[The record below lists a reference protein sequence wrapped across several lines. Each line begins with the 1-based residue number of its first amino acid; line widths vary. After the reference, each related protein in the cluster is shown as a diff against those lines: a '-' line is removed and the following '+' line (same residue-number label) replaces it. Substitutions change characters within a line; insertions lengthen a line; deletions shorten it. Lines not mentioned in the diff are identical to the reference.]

1 MFSRHHPSI
10 AITLLLVVSF
20 LLPISSIPSAG
31 LNDFGKEMG
40 AMAGPTRTIVDETES
55 NNQWTTADQLPSSYG
70 RYELHGNLSAT
81 DNDLFYV
88 QLNGGNG
95 PTVDRITISKG
106 YIDTNYWYD
115 IVFVIIYAFYPDDNL
130 AGNNYDANLVH
141 LRYWDQDG
149 LFNTGDV
156 LADAS
161 YSGLY
166 GIAVQAQNGTNPA
179 YPISGTIAYNLTIS
193 ISSESPA
200 DSNNDEDQPQQLTL
214 PHSESIDQN
223 QDLMDWYEISAPN
236 PIHPTDVDMTLSFS
250 NPTPNDSG
258 GSTNYGIEVDL
269 YIRYNSRTYPDQFT
283 EEIIKVS
290 PNPTF
295 QSAGLK
301 AAPYNL
307 KINKNCTKIII
318 GMVMQTYGLD
328 AKSPNLNNKQYT
340 SVDGN
345 SAYSITGSI
354 TADIPNNRPILRNG
368 AVVPKS
374 GRSNEMFNFSVR
386 YFDVNNQT
394 PEQIWLW
401 KDGSPF
407 RELSPINGSG
417 QDNTLGVDYG
427 ISLPGSLIGK
437 DKAHTMNFSA
447 YDGEDWA
454 TQEPTGL
461 GSFVVI
467 IDDNLPPSSSVGDTY
482 LIEMEEDDET
492 YEVEIGPLFTDPDP
506 LTQFEFN
513 ILNTKGEWSKTYSDS
528 DLAAVITKASP
539 QGPYVLRVTPKKDR
553 HGTFHLTLNA
563 TDSGTFSK
571 SVLLDVIVKVTDI
584 NDPPVIKRVGTRS
597 INEGTVYLTLDA
609 EQNENITL
617 DILAEDID
625 QNDVLYFDWDLPEV
639 MSHPVPGINYWINH
653 SSGEMWMIPGDG
665 DVPEMILNLKVND
678 GRGGKAEID
687 VVINVENRND
697 RPIISVPALRTT
709 IEGEYLYIT
718 PSVFDPDLDD
728 GDQLYFSYDIGP
740 LSQASPP
747 NAIEFDP
754 LSGRLVIKAI
764 SEKMNGEWEV
774 NITVSDLSLGSDW
787 GICKI
792 IIENINDAPI
802 CENIYPEVEDGN
814 LTVRFT
820 TGEASDEDGDPL
832 NYIWDFG
839 DGTDPVEGRDQRIIE
854 HTYPTGGSY
863 TATLL
868 VSDGGS
874 FSEEVTAFLTVT
886 GPDPDPDM
894 DDDKMDDSWERLY
907 GLDPSDPSDA
917 EEDPDKDG
925 LTNLEEFTF
934 FKDLGKKL
942 NPRNPDSDEDGWKDG
957 EEVDSSFDPMDP
969 GDHPQGK
976 YTDLPQILFIL
987 ALLIMV
993 LAVLFTLVF
1002 LVMKKRNKPIGVAV
1016 AVPSYTQT
1024 GYQMMPPGIEQYPSI
1039 PPARM
1044 EALPPANQGQEDY
1057 STIGSGG
1064 SDTVGL
1070 VDGQNIQG
1078 GERLDQN
1085 PTGIW
1090 QEPPVSVSEVQIPF
1104 YQPPAMDVQ
1113 EAPSQE
1119 GGFPGFDAPIPKEG
1133 SLDTVKMGSE
1143 PVLEE
1148 DSEHSMDNG
1157 VVPQTL
1163 DPEIE
1168 KENPPPEDQRSSIPP
1183 PPSLPEDL

>member
-10 AITLLLVVSF
+10 AISLLLVVSF
-20 LLPISSIPSAG
+20 LLPISSFPSAG

-40 AMAGPTRTIVDETES
+40 PMAGPTRTIVDETEN
-55 NNQWTTADQLPSSYG
+55 NNQWTSADQLPSSYG
-70 RYELHGNLSAT
+70 SYELHGNLSAT

-149 LFNTGDV
+149 LFSMGDV

-166 GIAVQAQNGTNPA
+166 GVAIQAQNMTGSSV
-179 YPISGTIAYNLTIS
+179 SGTIAYNFTVT

-200 DSNNDEDQPQQLTL
+200 DSNNNENLPQQLTL
-214 PHSESIDQN
+214 PYSASIDQN
-223 QDLMDWYEISAPN
+223 QDLMDWYEISAPD
-236 PIHPTDVDMTLSFS
+236 PIHPTDVDLTLSFP

-258 GSTNYGIEVDL
+258 GSINYGIEVDL
-269 YIRYNSRTYPDQFT
+269 YIRYNSRTYPNQFT
-283 EEIIKVS
+283 EEIIKIS

-295 QSAGLK
+295 QNAGLK

-307 KINKNCTKIII
+307 KINKNCTRIII

-328 AKSPNLNNKQYT
+328 GKNPNLNNKQYT

-345 SAYSITGSI
+345 SAYSLTGSI
-354 TADIPNNRPILRNG
+354 TADIPNNRPILRYG
-368 AVVPKS
+368 GVVPKS

-447 YDGEDWA
+447 FDGEDWA

-461 GSFVVI
+461 GSFVVV
-467 IDDNLPPSSSVGDTY
+467 IDDNLPPSSSVGETY
-482 LIEMEEDDET
+482 LIEMEEDDKT

-513 ILNTKGEWSKTYSDS
+513 ILNTKGEWSKTYSDTN
-528 DLAAVITKASP
+528 LAAIITRTSP
-539 QGPYVLRVTPKKDR
+539 QGPYVLRVTPKKDQ
-553 HGTFHLTLNA
+553 HGTFNLILNA
-563 TDSGTFSK
+563 TDSGAFTK

-597 INEGTVYLTLDA
+597 INDGTVYLTLDA

-625 QNDVLYFDWDLPEV
+625 QNDVLYYDWDLPQV

-665 DVPEMILNLKVND
+665 DVPEMILTLKVND
-678 GRGGKAEID
+678 GRGGKAEVE
-687 VVINVENRND
+687 VVINIENKND
-697 RPIISVPALRTT
+697 RPIITVPALRTT

-718 PSVFDPDLDD
+718 PSVFDPDIDD
-728 GDQLYFSYDIGP
+728 GDQLYFNYDIGP

-764 SEKMNGEWEV
+764 DEKMNGEWEV

-802 CENIYPEVEDGN
+802 SDMIYPEVEDGN

-820 TGEASDEDGDPL
+820 TNEASDEDGDPL
-832 NYIWDFG
+832 TYIWDFG

-863 TATLL
+863 TTTLL
-868 VSDGGS
+868 VSDGES
-874 FSEEVTAFLTVT
+874 ISDEVTAFLIVT
-886 GPDPDPDM
+886 EPDPDPDM
-894 DDDKMDDSWERLY
+894 DDDKMDDSWEILY
-907 GLDPSDPSDA
+907 GLDPTDPSDA
-917 EEDPDKDG
+917 EEDPDGDG
-925 LTNLEEFTF
+925 LTNLEEFTL
-934 FKDLGKKL
+934 FKDLRMKL
-942 NPRNPDSDEDGWKDG
+942 NPMNPDSDEDGWKDG
-957 EEVDSSFDPMDP
+957 EEIDSSFDPMDP

-993 LAVLFTLVF
+993 LAVLFTIVF
-1002 LVMKKRNKPIGVAV
+1002 LVMKKRNKPIAV
-1016 AVPSYTQT
+1016 AVPSYSPT

-1039 PPARM
+1039 PPSSM
-1044 EALPPANQGQEDY
+1044 EALPPATQGREDH
-1057 STIGSGG
+1057 STTGPVGSE
-1064 SDTVGL
+1064 TVGL
-1070 VDGQNIQG
+1070 SAVPNMQG
-1078 GERLDQN
+1078 VESSDQD
-1085 PTGIW
+1085 PGIW
-1090 QEPPVSVSEVQIPF
+1090 QQPPVSIDDNPTPVYQPLAIGFQEVQP
-1104 YQPPAMDVQ
+1104 
-1113 EAPSQE
+1113 QE
-1119 GGFPGFDAPIPKEG
+1119 GTFPGFDAPAPMEG
-1133 SLDTVKMGSE
+1133 SLDTVNIGSE
-1143 PVLEE
+1143 PVVERENTNLAE
-1148 DSEHSMDNG
+1148 SG
-1157 VVPQTL
+1157 VVPQTV
-1163 DPEIE
+1163 DPIIE
-1168 KENPPPEDQRSSIPP
+1168 GETSTNDGKLSSIPP